1 MQMAFYF
8 DQSRC
13 VGCHTCS
20 IACKDWHDIKAGP
33 IHLRR
38 VTSRE
43 WGTYP
48 KVCLSYLSMSCNHC
62 ESPACIKACPANAI
76 TKRKEDGI
84 VVVNKG
90 NCLGNDNC
98 DMLCKKAC
106 PYSAPQFEDEVNAK
120 MQMCTLCLDRL
131 VENKKP
137 ICVEACPMR
146 ALEVGPI
153 EELKANYGNIQEVE
167 GFTYSKKTK
176 PSIIFK
182 PRYNAIP

>member
-13 VGCHTCS
+13 VGCHACS

-33 IHLRR
+33 LHLRR

-48 KVCLSYLSMSCNHC
+48 MVHLSYLSISCNHC
-62 ESPACIKACPANAI
+62 ENPACVKACPAHAI
-76 TKRKEDGI
+76 TKREEDGI
-84 VVVNKG
+84 VVVHKG
-90 NCLGNDNC
+90 KCLGNDNC

-106 PYSAPQFEDEVNAK
+106 PYSVPQFGDEVNAK

-131 VENKKP
+131 VEHKKP

-153 EELKANYGNIQEVE
+153 EELKANYGNIREVE

-176 PSIIFK
+176 PSIIFFWV
-182 PRYNAIP
+182 